1 MSEFI
6 RLWLF
11 YLLLSGFIRNVF
23 KKDVYNTL
31 MGATTTILFLVI
43 LKC

>member
-6 RLWLF
+6 KLWLF
-11 YLLLSGFIRNVF
+11 YLLLSGFIRNAL
-23 KKDVYNTL
+23 KKDIYNTL
-31 MGATTTILFLVI
+31 MGVTTTILFLVI